1 MKDWIVKMFQEHRWA
16 CLCVLGALIVGIMIL
31 ALGFWQTVLLLV
43 LVGAAGG
50 MGYLLD
56 KGGWPEVSRFFSQ
69 LFGKKE

>member
-50 MGYLLD
+50 TG
-56 KGGWPEVSRFFSQ
+56 
-69 LFGKKE
+69 

>member
-16 CLCVLGALIVGIMIL
+16 CLCVRGALIVGIMIL

-50 MGYLLD
+50 IGYLLD